1 MAAVLRKLIQGRLP
15 ALAGVLCRRSGNEGH
30 LFLNS
35 SGSTLMQ
42 PRCGYS
48 SPTESVIVEMDKATG
63 VALLK
68 LNIPPVNSLSL
79 PLLTELAIVLD
90 KLEMD
95 KHCRGLI
102 LTSAVPNI
110 FSAGLNLFDMMDKPN
125 EHYSEFW
132 RAVQEIW
139 IKLYGS
145 SLANIAAINGSSP
158 AGGCLLALCS
168 DYRIMA
174 NNPHFTIGLNETRLG
189 IVAPF
194 WFKDTLLNTVGK
206 RTTEISLNLG
216 ALYSPTEALSLHLV
230 DRLVPE
236 TQLLSAATEEMGR
249 WLQVPDHAR
258 QITKSMI
265 RKSTLEGLLNQR
277 EADIKNFVEFI
288 SRDSIQKSLQFYAQ
302 SLQKQKQHIHPPS
315 SSCRQQISS
324 VTFARSPWY
333 SLIQRS

>member
-1 MAAVLRKLIQGRLP
+1 MAAALGKLMGRVP
-15 ALAGVLCRRSGNEGH
+15 ALAGTLCRRSCNEGH
-30 LFLNS
+30 VFLNY
-35 SGSTLMQ
+35 SGPTPMQ
-42 PRCGYS
+42 QRCGYS
-48 SPTESVIVEMDKATG
+48 SHTGSVIVEMDKATG

-79 PLLTELAIVLD
+79 DLLTELAIVLD

-110 FSAGLNLFDMMDKPN
+110 FSGGLNLLDMMNKPN

-145 SLANIAAINGSSP
+145 SLASIAAINGSSP

-174 NNPHFTIGLNETRLG
+174 NNPRFMIGLNETRLG

-194 WFKDTLLNTVGK
+194 WFKDTLSNTVGN
-206 RTTEISLNLG
+206 RTAELSLSLG
-216 ALYSPTEALSLHLV
+216 AMYTPAEALSLHVV

-249 WLQVPDHAR
+249 WLRVPDHAR

-265 RKSTLEGLLNQR
+265 RKSTIERLLNQR
-277 EADIKNFVEFI
+277 EDDIKNFVDFV
-288 SRDSIQKSLQFYAQ
+288 SRDSIQKSLQHYMQ
-302 SLQKQKQHIHPPS
+302 SLQK
-315 SSCRQQISS
+315 
-324 VTFARSPWY
+324 
-333 SLIQRS
+333 

>member
-194 WFKDTLLNTVGK
+194 WYDILQWRVHH
-206 RTTEISLNLG
+206 
-216 ALYSPTEALSLHLV
+216 PPPCLHLFV
-230 DRLVPE
+230 MALVFRLHVHHP
-236 TQLLSAATEEMGR
+236 SAMTKVTRAYSTE
-249 WLQVPDHAR
+249 L
-258 QITKSMI
+258 K
-265 RKSTLEGLLNQR
+265 
-277 EADIKNFVEFI
+277 I
-288 SRDSIQKSLQFYAQ
+288 SVSYV
-302 SLQKQKQHIHPPS
+302 KQPINW
-315 SSCRQQISS
+315 
-324 VTFARSPWY
+324 RSHEIY
-333 SLIQRS
+333 K

>member
-102 LTSAVPNI
+102 LTS
-110 FSAGLNLFDMMDKPN
+110 
-125 EHYSEFW
+125 
-132 RAVQEIW
+132 
-139 IKLYGS
+139 
-145 SLANIAAINGSSP
+145 GSSP

-302 SLQKQKQHIHPPS
+302 SLQKQKQ
-315 SSCRQQISS
+315 
-324 VTFARSPWY
+324 
-333 SLIQRS
+333 